1 MVVGSA
7 MEGSGDKNGKAV
19 ILALVL
25 IFFIWCVVFWQGLT
39 SAIDIWLI
47 SDIFNHCLFVLPAVG
62 FFIYLKRPQ
71 LVSHA
76 ITPNYWLLLPCT
88 GSLLL
93 YAIGLSGDVQLFMHV
108 ATFTFLPLSIWFF
121 LGNKLAKKITFPL
134 FFILFCIPIGEELI
148 PTLQQITADM
158 SVVMLNWSGVPLF
171 RTGLYIE
178 IPEGRFLVAE
188 ACSGISFFIA
198 SIVIGSLYAY
208 LNIQSASRKI
218 LFITIAILFPV
229 LANAI
234 RVFGIILTGHLT
246 NMEHAVGADHLIYG
260 WIFFSFVIICL
271 IAIGEL
277 IREKTADLK
286 VQPVETGSGGSVPAK
301 VLVTS
306 VGVLLILTMSFAAW
320 YQIILTQL
328 KPASAAQKIDRVA
341 VFEPTVIGQ
350 LGANWSPAFTN
361 AYDSEQGTFT
371 HKKQLIDVYVA
382 WYPKGQGELISSL
395 NRFYLEQ
402 SWTLDSRDNFTGLK
416 GPTFAI
422 EQIVNSR
429 SRRLLTHWYVVD
441 GKVLTDKKMAKLYEI
456 YRIMRGDYIGSGII
470 ILSQQSDNISIEQ
483 DSVDFKNML
492 MDNFQLLNASFP
504 L

>member
-1 MVVGSA
+1 MVVNSA
-7 MEGSGDKNGKAV
+7 MEQSGEKNGKAV
-19 ILALVL
+19 IFGLVV
-25 IFFIWCVVFWQGLT
+25 IVCIWSVVFWQGLIT
-39 SAIDIWLI
+39 AIDIWI
-47 SDIFNHCLFVLPAVG
+47 MSDIFNHCLFVLPAVG

-71 LVSHA
+71 LAPYEIV
-76 ITPNYWLLLPCT
+76 PNYWLLLPCI

-93 YAIGLSGDVQLFMHV
+93 YAIGLSGGVQLFMHV
-108 ATFTFLPLSIWFF
+108 ATFTFLPLSIWLF
-121 LGNKLAKKITFPL
+121 LGNKLAAKITFPL

-158 SVVMLNWSGVPLF
+158 SVVMLNWSGVPIF

-208 LNIQSASRKI
+208 LNIQSATRKI
-218 LFITIAILFPV
+218 LFMTIAILFPV

-286 VQPVETGSGGSVPAK
+286 VETVTTGSGKSLPPK
-301 VLVTS
+301 VLFTP
-306 VGVLLILTMSFAAW
+306 VGILLILTLSFAAW
-320 YQIILTQL
+320 YQVILTQL
-328 KPASAAQKIDRVA
+328 APVTAPHKINRVA
-341 VFEPTVIGQ
+341 MFEPTTAGQ
-350 LGANWSPAFTN
+350 LAANWSPEFKN
-361 AYDSEQGTFT
+361 AYDAEQGTFT
-371 HKKQLIDVYVA
+371 HKNKLIDMYVA
-382 WYPKGQGELISSL
+382 WYPKGEGELISSL
-395 NRFYLEQ
+395 NRFYLEG
-402 SWTLDSRDNFTGLK
+402 SWTLDSRDNFTGPQGL
-416 GPTFAI
+416 TFAI
-422 EQIVNSR
+422 EQIVNSQ

-456 YRIMRGDYIGSGII
+456 YRIMRGDHIGSGII
-470 ILSQQSDNISIEQ
+470 ILSKQSDNISIEQ
-483 DSVDFKNML
+483 DSADFKNML
-492 MDNFQLLNASFP
+492 ADNFEQLNASFP